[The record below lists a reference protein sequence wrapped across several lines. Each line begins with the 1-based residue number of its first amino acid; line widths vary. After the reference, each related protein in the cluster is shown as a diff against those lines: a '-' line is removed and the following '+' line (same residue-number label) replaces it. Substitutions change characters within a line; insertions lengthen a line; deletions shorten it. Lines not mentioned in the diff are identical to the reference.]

1 MKNYFYAGNKLIDV
15 ITILEGGGRHQIKT
29 FGDYLRSRTFNN
41 LSSKIRYACQL
52 ILDIIP
58 SCYERTLHN
67 HFHKNFGINLF
78 LEKYQEY
85 LTKTGK
91 DADNKG
97 RFEKFLIDLGI
108 RDKYFALSD
117 DDKEI
122 VKNFLSALG
131 NLDQTSV
138 SDAVQMII
146 RDLLFNPNGRPK
158 PYIIYNG
165 VQAWEY
171 KDLLPDDCFDVNPFD
186 IEIENDADGRLA
198 YDRLIDRLSRIK
210 STLALFD
217 DSGSLW
223 DLFCENTTIIVNDPN
238 NPTGYTDF
246 NTESVNNFLRFLNS
260 CKITLFLDE
269 AYAESVEDRRP
280 HDAQVADAFA
290 LHHEQHQRAVAYQG
304 DFVAFDDQKPG
315 GHRRTPRRRRA
326 DAAGCRISQNTPA
339 VATAP
344 RTATTTRC

>member
-1 MKNYFYAGNKLIDV
+1 MFCFHNGIINTLNKVHTKKLGSPANTQLNLRLILENVNPSYLKEFREKLEMQIEEYGCEIKSLLLEQTGSDTDIEKRITLFKLDSFSRQVVQDKYSLEKLRDFIFFLENCHKQENKKIQTQELIDEFESRMKNYFYAGNKLIDV

-41 LSSKIRYACQL
+41 LSSKIRYACRL

-58 SCYERTLHN
+58 SCYERTLKN

-85 LTKTGK
+85 ITKTSR

-138 SDAVQMII
+138 SDSVQMII

-158 PYIIYNG
+158 PYIVYNA

-171 KDLLPDDCFDVNPFD
+171 KLS
-186 IEIENDADGRLA
+186 
-198 YDRLIDRLSRIK
+198 LIHI
-210 STLALFD
+210 
-217 DSGSLW
+217 
-223 DLFCENTTIIVNDPN
+223 
-238 NPTGYTDF
+238 
-246 NTESVNNFLRFLNS
+246 
-260 CKITLFLDE
+260 
-269 AYAESVEDRRP
+269 
-280 HDAQVADAFA
+280 
-290 LHHEQHQRAVAYQG
+290 
-304 DFVAFDDQKPG
+304 
-315 GHRRTPRRRRA
+315 
-326 DAAGCRISQNTPA
+326 
-339 VATAP
+339 
-344 RTATTTRC
+344 